1 MILIFAN
8 IASYCTY
15 IHPSWSLLT
24 LIILKESIL
33 EVEVTEVYS
42 ALHIDGTDDD
52 DDYDS
57 SSVTSSIHILL
68 CALLHNVY

>member
-15 IHPSWSLLT
+15 IHPSWPLLT

-33 EVEVTEVYS
+33 QVEVTEAYS
-42 ALHIDGTDDD
+42 AIHNDGTDDD
-52 DDYDS
+52 DDS
-57 SSVTSSIHILL
+57 FSVTSIIHILL